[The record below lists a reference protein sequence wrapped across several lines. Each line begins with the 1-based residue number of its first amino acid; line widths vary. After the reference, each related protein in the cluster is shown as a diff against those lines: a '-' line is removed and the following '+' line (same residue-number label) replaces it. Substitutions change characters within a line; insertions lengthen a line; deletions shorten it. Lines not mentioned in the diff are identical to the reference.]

1 MCKLRFYSEHW
12 VFIKISFEVYLWN
25 DHLHFLQN
33 YRSVNKKYFSRYSKK
48 KIFIFWI
55 FSLSMGWSWQ
65 EGIYRTSKA
74 NYEQI
79 VYWKKNLLLLSSERA
94 SRSFSEDTVRLLNS
108 QIEGAAWKN
117 MSFKAVMIMPS
128 LLWQKPSKKS
138 RLKDHLVALKRRRSC
153 RKGYYMKER
162 RVKMLKRSEIK
173 KEDWNFIN
181 EICRLNEEGKRKCCN

>member
-48 KIFIFWI
+48 KKKIFIFGI
-55 FSLSMGWSWQ
+55 FTAVSQWGEVDRKEFTERVKQ
-65 EGIYRTSKA
+65 I
-74 NYEQI
+74 YEQI

-138 RLKDHLVALKRRRSC
+138 KLKDHLVALKRRRSC

-162 RVKMLKRSEIK
+162 RVK
-173 KEDWNFIN
+173 NA
-181 EICRLNEEGKRKCCN
+181 

>member
-1 MCKLRFYSEHW
+1 MKFICEMIIYIFCKITGQLTKNIFH
-12 VFIKISFEVYLWN
+12 VIAKKKN
-25 DHLHFLQN
+25 LHFRN
-33 YRSVNKKYFSRYSKK
+33 IHR
-48 KIFIFWI
+48 
-55 FSLSMGWSWQ
+55 SLSMGWSWQ

-162 RVKMLKRSEIK
+162 RVK
-173 KEDWNFIN
+173 NA
-181 EICRLNEEGKRKCCN
+181 

>member
-12 VFIKISFEVYLWN
+12 LFIKISSEVYLWN
-25 DHLHFLQN
+25 DHLHFLKKH
-33 YRSVNKKYFSRYSKK
+33 RSVNKKYFSRYSSKK
-48 KIFIFWI
+48 KICIFWI
-55 FSLSMGWSWQ
+55 FTAISQRGEVDRKEFT
-65 EGIYRTSKA
+65 EGVKQI
-74 NYEQI
+74 YEQI

-138 RLKDHLVALKRRRSC
+138 RLKDHLVAFKRRRSC

-162 RVKMLKRSEIK
+162 RVK
-173 KEDWNFIN
+173 NA
-181 EICRLNEEGKRKCCN
+181 